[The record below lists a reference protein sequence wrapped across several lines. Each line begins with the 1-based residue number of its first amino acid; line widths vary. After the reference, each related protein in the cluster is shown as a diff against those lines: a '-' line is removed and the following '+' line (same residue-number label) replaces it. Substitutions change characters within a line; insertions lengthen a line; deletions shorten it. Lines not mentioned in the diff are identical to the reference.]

1 MDAAGFASC
10 FVPLWVGDRGGHPD
24 FVRLGAWVACDAGG
38 RRVAGAG
45 DAALPAFLRSSAKPF
60 QAIAF
65 LRRGL
70 DERLALRPVEIAC
83 ACASHEGEPA
93 HVAAA
98 RRILA
103 AAGID
108 EAALLCGTHAA
119 GNAELERQVARGE
132 VTLQPIHNNCSGKH
146 SAMLATCRHEGW
158 ALGTYTERDHPLQLE
173 SLATLATFAGLA
185 ASDVIVGVD
194 NCTVPTFALPLH
206 ATARAFARL
215 MDPRGVPE
223 PLARAAAVAVAAMTA
238 QPFMV
243 GGTNRLDTLL
253 MERTRG
259 RVMVKTGANGF
270 HGGCGRRSD
279 GSVLGFALK
288 LSGAEGEAQ
297 KAPAVIHAL
306 RSCGLLLEDEARD
319 LLDRFA
325 TPQLNCR
332 GAIVGGGTPVAP
344 PI

>member
-1 MDAAGFASC
+1 MDAARFASS
-10 FVPLWVGDRGGHPD
+10 FVPLWVGDRGEHPD
-24 FVRLGAWVACDAGG
+24 FVRFGAWVACDAAG

-45 DAALPAFLRSSAKPF
+45 DATLPAFLRSSAKPF
-60 QAIAF
+60 QVLAF

-70 DERLALRPVEIAC
+70 DERLALGPVEVAC

-103 AAGID
+103 AGGID
-108 EAALLCGTHAA
+108 EAALRCGTHPA

-132 VTLQPIHNNCSGKH
+132 ATLAPIHNNCSGKH
-146 SAMLATCRHEGW
+146 SAMLATCREEGW
-158 ALGTYTERDHPLQLE
+158 ALETYTERDHPLQVE
-173 SLATLATFAGLA
+173 NLATLATFAGMMS
-185 ASDVIVGVD
+185 SDIIVGTD
-194 NCTVPTFALPLH
+194 NCTVPTFALPLE
-206 ATARAFARL
+206 AAARAFARL
-215 MDPRGVPE
+215 IDPRGVPE
-223 PLARAAAVAVAAMTA
+223 PLARAASRAFGAMTA

-243 GGTNRLDTLL
+243 GGTGRLDTLL
-253 MERTRG
+253 MERTGG

-279 GSVLGFALK
+279 GAALGFALK

-306 RSCGLLLEDEARD
+306 LSCGLLLADEARD
-319 LLDRFA
+319 LLARFA

-332 GAIVGGGTPVAP
+332 GAIVGGGTPVS
-344 PI
+344 